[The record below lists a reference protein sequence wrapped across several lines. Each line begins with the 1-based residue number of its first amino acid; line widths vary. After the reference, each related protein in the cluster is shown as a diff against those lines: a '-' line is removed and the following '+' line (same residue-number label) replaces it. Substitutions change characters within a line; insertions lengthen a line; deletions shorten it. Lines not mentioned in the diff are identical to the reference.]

1 MGIGI
6 AAGSDAGDHWLHRL
20 HLSSDTH
27 GTYAGDKPWSRFW
40 TICAG
45 FAIASLGAGIINWGG
60 LASINFGS
68 LTVDLKA
75 VSVVGGVIGGLFNID
90 KPSS

>member
-1 MGIGI
+1 VITGYT
-6 AAGSDAGDHWLHRL
+6 GSISVL
-20 HLSSDTH
+20 TH
-27 GTYAGDKPWSRFW
+27 TDTYAGDKPWSRFW